1 MFLRKH
7 QKWIQNQKKK
17 TNQNNMAEFNRS
29 YYRYDGGRRRSESE
43 IDELENQFNLEQKQ
57 KQKRIMKLVLGSIVG
72 VILMLFLFKSCERID
87 AGHVGVKV
95 NLYGDN
101 KGVSDVTEVTGVVFF
116 NPITHNIYEF
126 PTFIQHKEYTG
137 ENSFVVNSKDGSEF
151 HVSPI
156 INYSVQR
163 EKVPAIFA
171 KYRRSLEQ
179 IEEGFLKTAV
189 FDAFRLATNVYTAD
203 ELISN
208 RQKFEIEVR
217 RILEGQL
224 LKEGFVVNQFT
235 SNLIYPET
243 FKNAINAKNNAVQAA
258 LKAEN
263 DVKTAEAEAKIKVAQ
278 AEGDAQSML
287 TRAKAEAEAN
297 RMKQTTLTPLLIQLE
312 YVKKWDGRLPVYGQ
326 VPQLFKTIQ

>member
-1 MFLRKH
+1 
-7 QKWIQNQKKK
+7 
-17 TNQNNMAEFNRS
+17 MARS
-29 YYRYDGGRRRSESE
+29 KAWDDIYESHRRQSES
-43 IDELENQFNLEQKQ
+43 DREQQQLKI
-57 KQKRIMKLVLGSIVG
+57 KKMKKIILATVFGILISI
-72 VILMLFLFKSCERID
+72 FFFASCERID

-101 KGVSDVTEVTGVVFF
+101 KGVDAVTEVSGNVWY
-116 NPITHNIYEF
+116 NPFTENIYEF

-137 ENSFVVNSKDGSEF
+137 ENSFIVNSKDGSEF

-156 INYSVQR
+156 INYLVKR
-163 EKVPAIFA
+163 EKVPQIFS
-171 KYRRSLEQ
+171 KYRRSLGQ

-189 FDAFRLATNVYTAD
+189 FDAFRLATNKYTAD
-203 ELISN
+203 ELIGN
-208 RQKFEIEVR
+208 RQNYEVEVR
-217 RILEGQL
+217 RILETQL
-224 LKEGFVVNQFT
+224 LNEGFVVNQFT

-297 RMKQTTLTPLLIQLE
+297 RLKQQTLTPMLIQQQWIE
-312 YVKKWDGRLPVYGQ
+312 AWRAGGSK
-326 VPQLFKTIQ
+326 VPSYISGSGSDKFIMNMN

>member
-1 MFLRKH
+1 MVESF
-7 QKWIQNQKKK
+7 Q
-17 TNQNNMAEFNRS
+17 E
-29 YYRYDGGRRRSESE
+29 RYERIERERQE
-43 IDELENQFNLEQKQ
+43 ELAKYKLEQQLKI
-57 KQKRIMKLVLGSIVG
+57 KKMTKIIGGSIVG
-72 VILMLFLFKSCERID
+72 LFLMVFLFKSCERID

-101 KGVSDVTEVTGVVFF
+101 KGVSDVTEVTGMVFY
-116 NPITHNIYEF
+116 NPITHSIYEF

-156 INYSVQR
+156 INYSVKR

-171 KYRRSLEQ
+171 KYRRSLDQ
-179 IEEGFLKTAV
+179 IEEGFLKTSV

-224 LKEGFVVNQFT
+224 LAEGFVVNQFT
-235 SNLIYPET
+235 SNLVYPET
-243 FKNAINAKNNAVQAA
+243 FKTAIEAKNNAVQSA
-258 LKAEN
+258 LMAEN
-263 DVKTAEAEAKIKVAQ
+263 KVKQAEAEAKIKVAT
-278 AEGDAQSML
+278 AEGNAQALL
-287 TRAKAEAEAN
+287 TSAKAEAEAN
-297 RMKQTTLTPLLIQLE
+297 RMKQQTLTPLLIQLE
-312 YVKKWDGRLPVYGQ
+312 YVQKWDGKLPVYGE
-326 VPQLFKTIQ
+326 VPQLFRTIQK

>member
-1 MFLRKH
+1 MARSKSWDDIYESHRRQSETDREQQQLK
-7 QKWIQNQKKK
+7 IKK
-17 TNQNNMAEFNRS
+17 
-29 YYRYDGGRRRSESE
+29 
-43 IDELENQFNLEQKQ
+43 
-57 KQKRIMKLVLGSIVG
+57 MKKIILATVLGILVSI
-72 VILMLFLFKSCERID
+72 FFFASCERID

-101 KGVSDVTEVTGVVFF
+101 KGVDAVTEVSGNVWY
-116 NPITHNIYEF
+116 NPFTENIYEF

-137 ENSFVVNSKDGSEF
+137 ENSFIVNSKDGSEF

-156 INYSVQR
+156 INYSVKR
-163 EKVPAIFA
+163 EKVPQIFS
-171 KYRRSLEQ
+171 KYRRSLGQ

-189 FDAFRLATNVYTAD
+189 FDAFRLATNKYTAD
-203 ELISN
+203 ELIGN
-208 RQKFEIEVR
+208 RQNYEVEVR
-217 RILEGQL
+217 RILETQL
-224 LKEGFVVNQFT
+224 LNEGFVVNQFT

-297 RMKQTTLTPLLIQLE
+297 RLKQQTLTPMLIQQQWIE
-312 YVKKWDGRLPVYGQ
+312 AWRAGGSK
-326 VPQLFKTIQ
+326 VPSYISGSGSDKFIMNMN